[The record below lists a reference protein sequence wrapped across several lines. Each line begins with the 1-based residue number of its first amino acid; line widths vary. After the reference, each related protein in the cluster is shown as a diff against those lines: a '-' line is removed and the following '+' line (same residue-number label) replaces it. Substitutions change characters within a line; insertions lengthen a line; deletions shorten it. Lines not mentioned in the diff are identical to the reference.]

1 MELHYIF
8 LILQVLALVGQV
20 VSSNLRKYDV
30 QQAFWYCNI
39 VMFFLAMIA
48 LIMGN

>member
-1 MELHYIF
+1 MELPYIF

-20 VSSNLRKYDV
+20 VSYYLRKYDA

-39 VMFFLAMIA
+39 VMFFLTMIA